1 MWRVTAG
8 TVPGMRWG
16 PVVASV
22 VAAFALVAAAF
33 VGISAFDGDAGEE
46 FGLVRLDGLVGETLL
61 LLGVVFVALGVAVA
75 MRRAQAGAFIGVGL
89 VVALVSFLSR
99 WSLSNDADSVAE
111 YITGAGS
118 ATGLDSRL
126 VSAVDFPITRI
137 DVDPSLTVLAMAG
150 AAALVAVG
158 WAAWVE
164 LDERRSA
171 RLQPAGAAVGGEA
184 AGAPATDEPGTS
196 EPGTSEPLTEPSQ
209 DPHN

>member
-1 MWRVTAG
+1 
-8 TVPGMRWG
+8 MRWG

-22 VAAFALVAAAF
+22 VSALALVAAAF

-61 LLGVVFVALGVAVA
+61 LLGAVFVGVGVAAA
-75 MRRAQAGAFIGVGL
+75 MRRAPSGAFIGLGL
-89 VVALVSFLSR
+89 VVALVSFMSR
-99 WSLSNDADSVAE
+99 WSLSSDAASVEE

-126 VSAVDFPITRI
+126 VSAVDFPVTRV

-150 AAALVAVG
+150 AAALVGVG
-158 WAAWVE
+158 WSAWVE
-164 LDERRSA
+164 FDERR
-171 RLQPAGAAVGGEA
+171 QAGARTAGGPSELA
-184 AGAPATDEPGTS
+184 EPGGPT
-196 EPGTSEPLTEPSQ
+196 EHGPLTEPSQ

>member
-1 MWRVTAG
+1 
-8 TVPGMRWG
+8 MRWG

-22 VAAFALVAAAF
+22 VSAFALAAAAF
-33 VGISAFDGDAGEE
+33 VGISAFDGDAGKE

-61 LLGVVFVALGVAVA
+61 LLAVVFVALGVAVA

-99 WSLSNDADSVAE
+99 WSLSNDAESVTE

-158 WAAWVE
+158 WASWVE

-171 RLQPAGAAVGGEA
+171 RVQPAGAPVAGDA
-184 AGAPATDEPGTS
+184 AAAPESSEPAASEPATGEPAA
-196 EPGTSEPLTEPSQ
+196 SEPLTEPSQ